1 MATTRQVAGYGDK
14 HPFSQ
19 VEIKDRESCQQLLIT
34 LLDPLLP
41 HFSPLSSRIK
51 VPGSTAVRF
60 DVTAS
65 EIEGYA
71 RPLWGLASLLAG
83 GGSYPGTEK
92 WIEGLKAGT
101 DPESEEFWG
110 HSVDSDQRMVEMCCL
125 GYFLAVVPGVWEKLD
140 ERERGNV
147 GEYLGG
153 INDKYVIP
161 DIPTQT

>member
-1 MATTRQVAGYGDK
+1 MFSLFFLNLRKTRYWNYPIVLSTMAKEFKLLGYSDT

-19 VEIKDRESCQQLLIT
+19 VQITGRESVQELLKT
-34 LLDPLLP
+34 LLDPLIP

-51 VPGSTAVRF
+51 IPGATAVRF

-83 GGSYPGTEK
+83 GGEYEGTEK

-101 DPESEEFWG
+101 DPESVEFWG
-110 HSVDSDQRMVEMCCL
+110 LSVDSDQRMVEMCCL
-125 GYFLAVVPGVWEKLD
+125 GYTLVS
-140 ERERGNV
+140 
-147 GEYLGG
+147 
-153 INDKYVIP
+153 
-161 DIPTQT
+161 